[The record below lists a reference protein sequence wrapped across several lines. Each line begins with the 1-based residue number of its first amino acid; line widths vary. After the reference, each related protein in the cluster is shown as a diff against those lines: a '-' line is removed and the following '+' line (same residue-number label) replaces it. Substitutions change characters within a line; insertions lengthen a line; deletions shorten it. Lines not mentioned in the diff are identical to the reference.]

1 MGGVCG
7 IAIVRNNRP
16 SRQEKD
22 DVRSIIVVTT
32 PFPSSGL
39 INTNIGGR
47 GLVRSILDIVVQ
59 YARQRSV

>member
-7 IAIVRNNRP
+7 IAIVRNNRH
-16 SRQEKD
+16 SRQEA

-47 GLVRSILDIVVQ
+47 GLARSILDIVVQ